1 MERNGSPK
9 PIFETDPERLSFC
22 TTLLIHPEFLRQN
35 EGVNKGVNEG
45 VNATLTDKEQT
56 VLEAI
61 KRNPSTS
68 VAKMIKELNISR
80 ASIERAIKELK
91 KRQMIIHEGPAKN
104 GRWIVL
110 K

>member
-1 MERNGSPK
+1 M
-9 PIFETDPERLSFC
+9 
-22 TTLLIHPEFLRQN
+22 
-35 EGVNKGVNEG
+35 
-45 VNATLTDKEQT
+45 TDKEQT

-91 KRQMIIHEGPAKN
+91 K
-104 GRWIVL
+104 GR
-110 K
+110 